1 MFIIYI
7 MSIVKKNSKK
17 SIRYINKTRKKSVPK
32 IRKGSRKK
40 SVRKIRKGS
49 RKKSVP
55 KIRKGLRKK
64 SVRKIRKGLR
74 KKSVPKIRKGSKKG
88 SITHDIQKGGAKC
101 AKCTVCYSEI
111 LQRPRTKMTLQND
124 FQIDKKSFNFMK
136 TNGYCCLQTDEDFTK
151 CFVNFIKRVPKA
163 EINAVFP
170 LRYINQVNLYKK
182 GYKTLIDTR
191 LQNLKDLKGV
201 GEYITLPDMVK
212 KRSGVVGNGGIPGS
226 GTANIL
232 PKELKWKNLVIG
244 KQLGKGHFGE
254 VFKGIYTYTEEHKDC
269 NIGEVVVGIKTVNRE
284 YLDAYNI
291 EALIM
296 GIAGFHKHI
305 VSMLGAIST
314 REVKLYLI
322 IQYCQYGDLNTCL
335 KHSNSPIEL
344 SAIDVMIQIATGMKH
359 LSSKK
364 IVHRDLATRNVLVYL
379 PKQIKIADFGLSKIL
394 EEGQKILNPDDL
406 LGEVFSQRWAAPEC
420 HNYNSFSIMS
430 DVWSF
435 GVTCIEII
443 NKGNIPFPGSNK
455 EQLYT
460 LGTTGTLPEL
470 NDNVTDRNYIPES
483 LLKHFQI
490 TQEKLEENK
499 RGDDITP
506 HTFSFD
512 PQYRLT
518 FEELIVMFNNI
529 KDSDKNPLGKT
540 TLAQPKIAQKPPAE
554 GESQVE
560 IPDSFYLEH
569 PFGVQSV
576 QPSTTT
582 LQEREIVL
590 ASGGESDYYDVLQPR
605 PPLPNYQQPSGQLP
619 DQDFYTYPQSSQLA
633 DQDFY
638 SAMGKQQS
646 NPGPRLDRH
655 PGLSRTNPIHKNKTH
670 TENLSQQQHAIE
682 GSQASAFMAKG
693 FTV

>member
-40 SVRKIRKGS
+40 SVRKIRKCS

-88 SITHDIQKGGAKC
+88 SITHDIQKGGSKC
-101 AKCTVCYSEI
+101 PVCYSEI
-111 LQRPRTKMTLQND
+111 LQRPLTKRTLQND
-124 FQIDKKSFNFMK
+124 FQIDTKSFNFMK
-136 TNGYCCLQTDEDFTK
+136 TNGYCCLQTDKDFTK
-151 CFVNFIKRVPKA
+151 CFENFIKRVPKA
-163 EINAVFP
+163 KINAVFP

-191 LQNLKDLKGV
+191 LQNLKDRKGV
-201 GEYITLPDMVK
+201 GEYITLPDVVK
-212 KRSGVVGNGGIPGS
+212 KRSEVVGNGGIPGS

-232 PKELKWKNLVIG
+232 PKELIWENLEIG
-244 KQLGKGHFGE
+244 KQLGKGQFGE

-305 VSMLGAIST
+305 VSMLGVIST
-314 REVKLYLI
+314 KNVKLYLI

-335 KHSNSPIEL
+335 THSNSPIEL
-344 SAIDVMIQIATGMKH
+344 SAINVMIQIATGMKH

-394 EEGQKILNPDDL
+394 EEGQKCINPDDL
-406 LGEVFSQRWAAPEC
+406 LGEVFSPRWAAPEC
-420 HNYNSFSIMS
+420 HNYNLFSIMS

-443 NKGNIPFPGSNK
+443 NKGNIPFPGSTK

-460 LGTTGTLPEL
+460 FGTTGTLPEL
-470 NDNVTDRNYIPES
+470 NDNVRDRNYIPVR
-483 LLKHFQI
+483 LLEHFQI

-499 RGDDITP
+499 IGDDITP

-518 FEELIVMFNNI
+518 FEELIVMFTEI
-529 KDSDKNPLGKT
+529 KDLDNNPLGET
-540 TLAQPKIAQKPPAE
+540 TLAQPKIAQKPLAE
-554 GESQVE
+554 GESQVGN
-560 IPDSFYLEH
+560 PVSVYLEH
-569 PFGVQSV
+569 PIGVQSA
-576 QPSTTT
+576 QQSTTT
-582 LQEREIVL
+582 LLEREIAL
-590 ASGGESDYYDVLQPR
+590 GSDGKSDYYDVLQQRPR
-605 PPLPNYQQPSGQLP
+605 PPPPPPNYQQPSGQLSDQLS
-619 DQDFYTYPQSSQLA
+619 DQDFYTYPQS
-633 DQDFY
+633 
-638 SAMGKQQS
+638 
-646 NPGPRLDRH
+646 NPGPRLGRH
-655 PGLSRTNPIHKNKTH
+655 PGLSNTNPRPNSPNIGPKIVQ
-670 TENLSQQQHAIE
+670 S
-682 GSQASAFMAKG
+682 M
-693 FTV
+693 